1 MKNRIISISGFTFPV
16 SELNYIRAHLC
27 DVVISL
33 KSTEYRVASNLKSPS
48 VALEVSNSIGYEI
61 YSSEDSDVF
70 ISTTDLEGFIEE
82 AIEACGSENDIEEDC
97 EEDCEESYEEEEY
110 TEEEEY
116 IDEPFEDTSVDMVNF
131 YGAAKFDFGKCGGIS
146 FEAYT
151 GGIFGKKT
159 YRVFAQVDGSNLTLV
174 SNIESESSASRIAEK
189 ISDDLVNDKRDFS
202 ASYVLSL
209 KNL

>member
-16 SELNYIRAHLC
+16 SELNYIRSHLC

-33 KSTEYRVASNLKSPS
+33 KSTEYRVASNLKSPD

-70 ISTTDLEGFIEE
+70 ISTTDLKGFIEE
-82 AIEACGSENDIEEDC
+82 AIEACSSEADL
-97 EEDCEESYEEEEY
+97 EEDCEESYEEEDCTAED
-110 TEEEEY
+110 EH
-116 IDEPFEDTSVDMVNF
+116 IDEPFEDTSVDMVDF